1 MKTSS
6 TEVMM
11 IRCRNEIEKSTR
23 RTYRYF
29 NGFESHIYVA
39 ISTSNRCPNFN
50 VCLRFKID
58 EIWTNLP
65 RGISMSTRQ
74 RNNGR

>member
-1 MKTSS
+1 METTS

-11 IRCRNEIEKSTR
+11 IRCRNEIENSTR

-29 NGFESHIYVA
+29 NGFESQIYVA
-39 ISTSNRCPNFN
+39 ISTSNPCHNFS
-50 VCLRFKID
+50 VYLRFIID

-65 RGISMSTRQ
+65 RGISMST
-74 RNNGR
+74 